1 MLQEMIITGAKS
13 SSGEYEGRSYDSTKI
28 YVQTK
33 MNDQSGEMVGFATS
47 EYSWGASSNFS
58 KLKDLDFPLKAKI
71 EMEMVTSGKNS
82 KIVVTDVQPIVA
94 SVAPK
99 TN

>member
-13 SSGEYEGRSYDSTKI
+13 SSGEYEGRTYDSTKI

-33 MNDQSGEMVGFATS
+33 MNEQAGEMVGFATS
-47 EYSWGASSNFS
+47 EYNWGASSNFN
-58 KLKDLDFPLKAKI
+58 KLKDLDFPLKAKV
-71 EMEMVTSGKNS
+71 EMEIVTSGKNS
-82 KIVVTDVQPIVA
+82 KMVVVDVHPIIGQV
-94 SVAPK
+94 K

>member
-13 SSGEYEGRSYDSTKI
+13 SKGEYEGRSYDSTKI

-33 MNDQSGEMVGFATS
+33 MNSEGGEMVGFATS
-47 EYSWGASSNFS
+47 EYNWGASTNFN
-58 KLKDLDFPLKAKI
+58 KLKDLDFPLKAKVDI
-71 EMEMVTSGKNS
+71 EIVTGGKGSKMV
-82 KIVVTDVQPIVA
+82 VVDVQPIVT
-94 SVAPK
+94 K

>member
-13 SSGEYEGRSYDSTKI
+13 SKGEYEGRSYDSTKI

-33 MNDQSGEMVGFATS
+33 MNEQAGEMVGFATS
-47 EYSWGASSNFS
+47 EYNWGASSNFN
-58 KLKDLDFPLKAKI
+58 KLKDLDFPLKAKV
-71 EMEMVTSGKNS
+71 EMEIVTSGKNS
-82 KIVVTDVQPIVA
+82 KMVVVDVHPIIGQV
-94 SVAPK
+94 K

>member
-47 EYSWGASSNFS
+47 EYNWGASSNFN
-58 KLKDLDFPLKAKI
+58 KLRDLDFPLKAKV
-71 EMEMVTSGKNS
+71 EMEIVTSGKNS
-82 KIVVTDVQPIVA
+82 KMVVVDVQPILSNQA
-94 SVAPK
+94 KA
-99 TN
+99 

>member
-47 EYSWGASSNFS
+47 EYNWGDSSNFS
-58 KLKDLDFPLKAKI
+58 KLKDLDFPLKAKVH
-71 EMEMVTSGKNS
+71 MDLLTSGKNP
-82 KIVVTDVQPIVA
+82 KLVVIDVQPIVA
-94 SVAPK
+94 SVTSK

>member
-13 SSGEYEGRSYDSTKI
+13 SFGEYEGRTYDSTKV

-47 EYSWGASSNFS
+47 EYNWGDSSNFA
-58 KLKDLDFPLKAKI
+58 KLKDLDYPIKARVSI
-71 EMEMVTSGKNS
+71 EIVTSGKNS
-82 KIVVTDVQPIVA
+82 KMVVTDVQPMTKDNA
-94 SVAPK
+94 TK
-99 TN
+99 

>member
-13 SSGEYEGRSYDSTKI
+13 SFGEYEGRSYDSTKI

-47 EYSWGASSNFS
+47 EYNWGDSSNFS
-58 KLKDLDFPLKAKI
+58 KLKDFDFPLKAKV
-71 EMEMVTSGKNS
+71 EMDIVTSGKNS
-82 KIVVTDVQPIVA
+82 KMVVIDVQPIVA
-94 SVAPK
+94 SVSPK

>member
-47 EYSWGASSNFS
+47 EYNWGDSSNFN
-58 KLKDLDFPLKAKI
+58 KLKDLEFPIKAKV
-71 EMEMVTSGKNS
+71 EMDIVTSGKNS
-82 KIVVTDVQPIVA
+82 KMVVTDVQPVVA
-94 SVAPK
+94 SVTAKP
-99 TN
+99 N